1 MSLFSDVDWIIVL
14 LAAGLLLMGGRG
26 MEFFRMLG
34 RLYGKFYRIRQ
45 ELMFEFHSQMMVTD
59 TARSAGNTPLPV
71 VQAAPTPASTAAATP
86 VPVGPPPTPA
96 AAAKAPA
103 VPAVPSG
110 APVERPAPSTA
121 PAATASV
128 PGSTGESMRE
138 VHRGSSFP
146 SDRSGMYR

>member
-45 ELMFEFHSQMMVTD
+45 ELMFEFHSQMMITD

-71 VQAAPTPASTAAATP
+71 VQAAQTPASPAATRPAP
-86 VPVGPPPTPA
+86 VSLPSSPA
-96 AAAKAPA
+96 PMVPG
-103 VPAVPSG
+103 VPAVQSGPPVDRPTPS
-110 APVERPAPSTA
+110 AAPS
-121 PAATASV
+121 ATASAAS
-128 PGSTGESMRE
+128 STGETMRE

-146 SDRSGMYR
+146 SDGSGMYR

>member
-45 ELMFEFHSQMMVTD
+45 ELMFEFHSQMMITD

-71 VQAAPTPASTAAATP
+71 VQAAHTPASPAAT
-86 VPVGPPPTPA
+86 TPA
-96 AAAKAPA
+96 PVSLPSSPAPPA
-103 VPAVPSG
+103 PGVPAVQSGPPVDRPTPS
-110 APVERPAPSTA
+110 AAPS
-121 PAATASV
+121 ATASAAS
-128 PGSTGESMRE
+128 STGETMRE

-146 SDRSGMYR
+146 SDGSGMYR